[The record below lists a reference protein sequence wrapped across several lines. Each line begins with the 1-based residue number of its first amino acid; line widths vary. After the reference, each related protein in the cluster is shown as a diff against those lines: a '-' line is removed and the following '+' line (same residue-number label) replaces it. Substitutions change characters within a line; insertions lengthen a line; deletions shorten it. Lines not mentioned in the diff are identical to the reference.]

1 MLKPTS
7 CCLMAFLAILVC
19 SCSTTEKE
27 PESTSGEKEEASL
40 TGNWQWV
47 SSSGSIAG
55 ITVTPESSGKTME
68 IEFTQDMV
76 FNKYV
81 DNQLVYTSPYVI
93 QLKDS
98 IIQFTTLALFESL
111 GPGFDHQVEQQF
123 RLINNNSLLL
133 LDPCCDN
140 FTFEFER

>member
-1 MLKPTS
+1 MLKS
-7 CCLMAFLAILVC
+7 ISNYLLLIISIAIC
-19 SCSTTEKE
+19 GCTAADRE
-27 PESTSGEKEEASL
+27 PESTTGGQEQGTL
-40 TGNWQWV
+40 NGNWHWV
-47 SSSGSIAG
+47 RSSGSIAG